1 METGCQGVGGLWDGV
16 KLMSWRGDLIFCL
29 GGIFV
34 KLNKEFYFFFFQFDL
49 VCSDDYL
56 ITISQSVYMLGIL
69 VGVVVSG
76 ILSDK

>member
-1 METGCQGVGGLWDGV
+1 M
-16 KLMSWRGDLIFCL
+16 
-29 GGIFV
+29 